1 MILTRKRLQVD
12 IFLTRRLSKS
22 LAFCNFASVNF
33 EPWSLDREQEFIYLK
48 PVNLFQKMTAPENEG
63 TERRSPGTPN
73 GDVMVHSDEERERYD
88 YLETNFKYPLM
99 FIVISSMWVT

>member
-1 MILTRKRLQVD
+1 MVD
-12 IFLTRRLSKS
+12 GDSRSGYGTI
-22 LAFCNFASVNF
+22 
-33 EPWSLDREQEFIYLK
+33 EQLVISFIYLK
-48 PVNLFQKMTAPENEG
+48 PVNLFQKMTAPEGEG

-99 FIVISSMWVT
+99 FIVISSTWVT